1 MNRFTGRRGKAG
13 AIAAT
18 AAVAVSALALSH
30 AGIAHG
36 TAIRV
41 ADTAVDGTTASAAAQ
56 AAVTSYQGSVLN
68 TEDANRVS
76 LITALQS
83 AQPASYAMKD
93 ANGSTMDTA
102 KIIQVGNTYYAVYS
116 PNSQSVI
123 LASSPTLYGTW
134 TPLATLDDSNAS
146 QPYLAQMSDGSFV
159 LADEYLVGGIASDSA
174 INFKHY
180 ASVSALS
187 AGQSDYSYQ
196 TLLTLSECHEGTPDI
211 HSTNLASIQVGFHY
225 DSSCLGSQLD
235 QEAFGT
241 LTGFTSP
248 TSVPTWTTT
257 PDTVRDAAL
266 DNAATPWTN
275 PGGYPGKHGGRDDVL
290 WRGGRYSIG
299 EAQMSSQTSLY
310 SNWRL
315 TLYDYSNDTAYPIVL
330 NMLSSCAAN
339 PKASLVTDT
348 TDGSP
353 VLVLTAFI
361 FGGSVGCAV
370 ANENG
375 EFMEVIPAQ

>member
-56 AAVTSYQGSVLN
+56 AAVTSYNGSVSKS
-68 TEDANRVS
+68 EDANRGS

-83 AQPASYAMKD
+83 AQPAGYAMKD

-159 LADEYLVGGIASDSA
+159 LADEYLTGGIST
-174 INFKHY
+174 IKFKHY
-180 ASVSALS
+180 ASPGALS
-187 AGQSDYSYQ
+187 AGQSDYSLQ
-196 TLLTLSECHEGTPDI
+196 TAKSLSKCHEGTPDI

-225 DSSCLGSQLD
+225 NSSCAGSQLD

-248 TSVPTWTTT
+248 TSGPTWTTT

-266 DNAATPWTN
+266 KNAATPWTN
-275 PGGYPGKHGGRDDVL
+275 PSGYPGKHGGRDDVL
-290 WRGGRYSIG
+290 WRGSRYSIG

-315 TLYDYSNDTAYPIVL
+315 TVYDYSNDTAYPIVL
-330 NMLSSCAAN
+330 NIPSSCAAN

-361 FGGSVGCAV
+361 PGGSVGCAV

-375 EFMEVIPAQ
+375 EFMEVIPAR